1 MYDILEVSAR
11 RYPGHTAINYYGNK
25 ISYEQLWG
33 ESCRLAGALA
43 DMGVKKGDR
52 VAVYMQNSP
61 QFIISF
67 FGILRANAVVV
78 PLNPMLMSREL
89 AILVGDCGARV
100 ILTGQELCP
109 QINEVRDLVDL
120 SRIIVVSYG
129 DYLPMEPSL
138 PVPAF
143 MTQSLGSM
151 DDTISW
157 QEILAKASDPPVPDN
172 SPDDVCLIPYT
183 AGSTGIPKGCMH
195 THRTVGANTVS
206 SFHWMDFT
214 AATVSLCV
222 LPLFHVT
229 GLINSLL
236 APMFGGG
243 TLVLLTRW
251 DRTAALDAIETLGC
265 NCVVAISTMI
275 VDLLAAPDAAS
286 RNLSSLWAV
295 AGGGAPLP
303 PAVGEK
309 LKSLTG
315 LTYVEGY
322 GMTETIS
329 QTHFNPPDRSK
340 LGSIGVPDFG
350 VDARII
356 DVDDGG
362 ELPPDQEG
370 ELIINGPEVFKGY
383 WNKPQE
389 TDESFMELDGKQF
402 FRTGDICRMDEDGYF
417 FIVDRCKRMIN
428 AAGFKVWPAEV
439 ESLLYGHP
447 DVLEACV
454 VGVPDP
460 VRVENVKAFIVPRK
474 DRNATI
480 SAEEIMAWARE
491 KMSAYKYPRII
502 EFVDSLPKSG
512 AGKILWRELQQRA
525 KQ

>member
-1 MYDILEVSAR
+1 MNTRHYPSWPRRLPKTLICSEAPLYDILEISAR

-25 ISYEQLWG
+25 ISYEQLWT

-78 PLNPMLMSREL
+78 PLNPMLM
-89 AILVGDCGARV
+89 
-100 ILTGQELCP
+100 
-109 QINEVRDLVDL
+109 
-120 SRIIVVSYG
+120 
-129 DYLPMEPSL
+129 
-138 PVPAF
+138 
-143 MTQSLGSM
+143 
-151 DDTISW
+151 IS
-157 QEILAKASDPPVPDN
+157 
-172 SPDDVCLIPYT
+172 YT

-329 QTHFNPPDRSK
+329 QTHFNPPDRAK

-362 ELPPDQEG
+362 ELPPDQE
-370 ELIINGPEVFKGY
+370 
-383 WNKPQE
+383 
-389 TDESFMELDGKQF
+389 
-402 FRTGDICRMDEDGYF
+402 
-417 FIVDRCKRMIN
+417 VDRVIKY
-428 AAGFKVWPAEV
+428 AKDF
-439 ESLLYGHP
+439 
-447 DVLEACV
+447 
-454 VGVPDP
+454 
-460 VRVENVKAFIVPRK
+460 VENSRLTRKVSRSSTGPRSSKATGTNPGKPTNLLWNLMANSFSAPV
-474 DRNATI
+474 I
-480 SAEEIMAWARE
+480 SAAWTRTAIFSSWTDASE
-491 KMSAYKYPRII
+491 
-502 EFVDSLPKSG
+502 
-512 AGKILWRELQQRA
+512 
-525 KQ
+525 